1 MFRRG
6 GLKSPSGS
14 GGGPWSAGPSSSS
27 MGGTDGS
34 LLPDLEDLLLA
45 ERGQARAQ
53 ADEDEATESL

>member
-1 MFRRG
+1 
-6 GLKSPSGS
+6 
-14 GGGPWSAGPSSSS
+14 

-53 ADEDEATESL
+53 EDEDEVTESL